1 MQKQE
6 NNKIE
11 RSIHLLKLWSKSIPF
26 RYFIHGVPWIKGQ
39 ICILSRKSFDYIFGF
54 FYLLVVIVYG
64 KTLIKKNDG
73 MFCIRFNLDTT
84 GQIEK
89 LKQYETIEIITRNK
103 IFFTFLVTS
112 IQDINMMFRKHL
124 KCRNLHYQMSAH
136 KLLLSNISRFS
147 SSILL

>member
-26 RYFIHGVPWIKGQ
+26 RYFVHDVPRIKGQ

-89 LKQYETIEIITRNK
+89 FKQYETLANIKRREIISFSTLLAS
-103 IFFTFLVTS
+103 I
-112 IQDINMMFRKHL
+112 IQDMNMKFR
-124 KCRNLHYQMSAH
+124 
-136 KLLLSNISRFS
+136 NI
-147 SSILL
+147 

>member
-1 MQKQE
+1 M
-6 NNKIE
+6 E

-26 RYFIHGVPWIKGQ
+26 RYFVHDVPWIKGQ

-89 LKQYETIEIITRNK
+89 LKQYETIEII
-103 IFFTFLVTS
+103 
-112 IQDINMMFRKHL
+112 
-124 KCRNLHYQMSAH
+124 
-136 KLLLSNISRFS
+136 SR
-147 SSILL
+147 